1 MQCVNLI
8 TTFALVVGNMVE
20 TCPSCDR
27 QFANQ
32 RSLATHKNR
41 FHNELKDS
49 TSSSKKHL
57 TGKVEKPDETSDT
70 DSELSHGQDST
81 LNATAPPNK
90 SGHPKIKDSIDEHGM
105 EDNMEIE
112 SKASGHVR
120 SSSSDD
126 EIQTDDSIS
135 NSDVASDIT
144 ISSNRSSAKS
154 VSEKYKLHGNKRKAN
169 DDNKVISLLTSIES
183 ALKSQSCKEEG
194 LKCFDFLFCYTMKK
208 HFFAEL
214 DSWFSTELGKN
225 MEDILTQEEQYFVDA
240 VIATSN
246 LFNLHKLMNENSA
259 MVKSILE
266 QYTAEK
272 KEKQQ
277 KRG

>member
-1 MQCVNLI
+1 
-8 TTFALVVGNMVE
+8 MVE
-20 TCPSCDR
+20 TCPSCYR

-32 RSLATHKNR
+32 RSLATHKSR
-41 FHNELKDS
+41 FHNESKDS
-49 TSSSKKHL
+49 ASSKKDHL
-57 TGKVEKPDETSDT
+57 TEMVEKPDETSDT
-70 DSELSHGQDST
+70 DSELSHGREST
-81 LNATAPPNK
+81 LNATVPTDK
-90 SGHPKIKDSIDEHGM
+90 SGHPTLKDSIDEHGI
-105 EDNMEIE
+105 EDSMEIE
-112 SKASGHVR
+112 SKASGAGVR

-135 NSDVASDIT
+135 NSDVASDISSN
-144 ISSNRSSAKS
+144 ISSSEKS
-154 VSEKYKLHGNKRKAN
+154 VSEKYKLQGNKRKAN
-169 DDNKVISLLTSIES
+169 DDSKVISLLTSIES

-225 MEDILTQEEQYFVDA
+225 MEDLLTQEEQYFVDA
-240 VIATSN
+240 VVATSN
-246 LFNLHKLMNENSA
+246 LFNLHRLMNENSV

-277 KRG
+277 KRGRI

>member
-1 MQCVNLI
+1 
-8 TTFALVVGNMVE
+8 MVE
-20 TCPSCDR
+20 TCPSCYR

-32 RSLATHKNR
+32 RSLATHKSR
-41 FHNELKDS
+41 FHNESKDS
-49 TSSSKKHL
+49 ASSKKKHL
-57 TGKVEKPDETSDT
+57 TEMVEKPDEASDT
-70 DSELSHGQDST
+70 DSELSHGREST
-81 LNATAPPNK
+81 LNATVPTDK
-90 SGHPKIKDSIDEHGM
+90 SGHPTLKDSIDEHGI

-112 SKASGHVR
+112 SKASGVR

-135 NSDVASDIT
+135 NSDVASDISSN
-144 ISSNRSSAKS
+144 ISSSEKS
-154 VSEKYKLHGNKRKAN
+154 VSEKYKLQGNKRKAN
-169 DDNKVISLLTSIES
+169 EDSKVISLLTSIES

-240 VIATSN
+240 VVATSN
-246 LFNLHKLMNENSA
+246 LFNLHRLMNENSV

-277 KRG
+277 KRSRI

>member
-1 MQCVNLI
+1 
-8 TTFALVVGNMVE
+8 MVE
-20 TCPSCDR
+20 TCPSCYR

-32 RSLATHKNR
+32 RSLATHKSR
-41 FHNELKDS
+41 FHNEFKDS
-49 TSSSKKHL
+49 TPSKKKHL
-57 TGKVEKPDETSDT
+57 TGMVEKPGETSDT
-70 DSELSHGQDST
+70 DSELSYGREST
-81 LNATAPPNK
+81 LNTTAVPTDK
-90 SGHPKIKDSIDEHGM
+90 SDHPMLKDPINEHDI

-112 SKASGHVR
+112 SKASGVG

-135 NSDVASDIT
+135 NSDVASDI
-144 ISSNRSSAKS
+144 SSNISSSAKF
-154 VSEKYKLHGNKRKAN
+154 VSEESKHKLQCNKRKAN
-169 DDNKVISLLTSIES
+169 DDSKVISLLTSIEY

-225 MEDILTQEEQYFVDA
+225 MEDLLTQEEQYFVDA
-240 VIATSN
+240 VISTSN
-246 LFNLHKLMNENSA
+246 LFNLHRLMNENSA